1 MVVVVGSGKSIL
13 TYYYCFTAALLTT
26 YYYCKVVVVGS
37 GKSAVDIALHASK
50 NAADSTLLF
59 RHAAIY
65 VCLVLLYQ

>member
-1 MVVVVGSGKSIL
+1 MVVVVGSGKSLL

-50 NAADSTLLF
+50 SAADSTLLF
-59 RHAAIY
+59 RYAATC
-65 VCLVLLYQ
+65 VCLILVYQ